1 MADGRVPPT
10 AERTAAPARVPEGH
24 RLSPERV
31 RKIRSAFPVTQSWCT
46 PVKTHPAETSPDR
59 PGPLPGG
66 LLGAVFSKIKTKGP
80 RYVMVSVVNVI
91 VGAGMLFVLQRWL
104 RPTVANVVAVAI
116 GAIPAYYMS
125 RTWVWGKRGRSHWKK
140 ETLPF
145 WSFTFAGLIMSTA
158 LISYVDNHTTN
169 RLAILVA
176 QLSAFGVLW
185 VLRFFLL
192 DKLFHVEIYEDDTPD
207 ED

>member
-10 AERTAAPARVPEGH
+10 TGRTAAPARGLEGH

-31 RKIRSAFPVTQSWCT
+31 RKIRSAFPVIQSWCT
-46 PVKTHPAETSPDR
+46 PVKTHPAETIPDS

-158 LISYVDNHTTN
+158 LISYVDDHTTN
-169 RLAILVA
+169 RLAILFA

>member
-1 MADGRVPPT
+1 MP
-10 AERTAAPARVPEGH
+10 
-24 RLSPERV
+24 
-31 RKIRSAFPVTQSWCT
+31 
-46 PVKTHPAETSPDR
+46 PVKTHPAETSPDS

-66 LLGAVFSKIKTKGP
+66 LLGVIFSKIKTKGP

-91 VGAGMLFVLQRWL
+91 VGAGLLFVLQRWL
-104 RPTVANVVAVAI
+104 RPTVANLVAVAI

-125 RTWVWGKRGRSHWKK
+125 RAWVWGKRGRSHWKK

-169 RLAILVA
+169 RLAILFA